1 MAVFSV
7 FLPLLSFFLFIF
19 FSKFI
24 NSNKLIFISVF
35 NLLFATIISFLILKE
50 IVITPQSEQIVLF
63 NWLNSGN
70 FNSKWSIN
78 IDFLSF
84 TMVFIVNLVSLLV
97 QIYSIFYMK
106 KEISINRFFCY
117 LNLFS
122 FFMLLLVTSG
132 NLLQL
137 FVGWEGVGLCS
148 YLLIG
153 FWYFKD
159 SASNAALKAFIIN
172 RIGDM
177 FFILGIILIYLTF
190 DTIFFSE
197 IFEKFN
203 KINFNSYTFFSLN
216 FNDLTIISFFLLL
229 GAMGKSAQIGLHTWL
244 PDAMEGPTPVSALIH
259 AATMVTAGVF
269 LLCKM
274 SIFFNNSILISNL
287 IILVGAVTA
296 IFAASVAILENDIK
310 KIIAYSTCSQLG
322 FMFIAAGFSMYN
334 LAIFHL
340 VTHAFFKALLFL
352 GAGSV
357 IHYSNEEQNIKKM
370 GNLWHKIPLTY
381 IVMIIGSL
389 SLSGIPLFSGYFS
402 KELIVNSALGSNLF
416 FSNFVYIL
424 SIIVVLL
431 TSIYSFRLIFYV
443 FHNNNKKLN
452 FIFPKLELSSFFL
465 FFPLICL
472 AIFAIFSGYFIKDY
486 FINNKFENL
495 WISSNVANIFDNDS
509 FHQSFYLSHIPTFLS
524 ILGIFFIF
532 YFYCFNKNLII
543 FLKNNFKKTY
553 NFFLNKCYFDVFYDH
568 FIVKKIITLAE
579 NLWRKIDIELIDK
592 IGPNGLAF
600 STKNLSKF
608 FSSFQTGYIY
618 HYAFS
623 FIIGLFLL
631 ISFLIFFFN

>member
-1 MAVFSV
+1 MVVFSI
-7 FLPLLSFFLFIF
+7 FLPLISFFIFIF

-24 NSNKLIFISVF
+24 SSNKLIFISILNILISTILSF
-35 NLLFATIISFLILKE
+35 FILKNIIIS
-50 IVITPQSEQIVLF
+50 PQSDQVLLF
-63 NWLNSGN
+63 NWLNSGSL
-70 FNSKWSIN
+70 NSKWFIN
-78 IDFLSF
+78 VDFLSF
-84 TMVFIVNLVSLLV
+84 VMVFIVNLVSTFV
-97 QIYSIFYMK
+97 QIYSVYYMK
-106 KEISINRFFCY
+106 NDASINRFFCY

-153 FWYFKD
+153 FWYVKN

-172 RIGDM
+172 RIGDT
-177 FFILGIILIYLTF
+177 FFIIGIIFIYLIF

-197 IFEKFN
+197 IFQKFN
-203 KINFNSYTFFSLN
+203 KIDFNTYNFLFFKID
-216 FNDLTIISFFLLL
+216 DLTIITLLLLL

-287 IILVGAVTA
+287 VILIGSITS
-296 IFAASVAILENDIK
+296 IYAASVAITENDIK

-357 IHYSNEEQNIKKM
+357 IHTSNDEQNIKKM
-370 GNLWHKIPLTY
+370 GNLWNKIPLTY
-381 IVMIIGSL
+381 LTMIIGSL
-389 SLSGIPLFSGYFS
+389 SLSGIPLFAGYYS
-402 KELIVNSALGSNLF
+402 KELIVNSGLNSNLL
-416 FSNFVYIL
+416 FSNFVYFI

-443 FHNNNKKLN
+443 FHNNKNKLKFSLPKFN
-452 FIFPKLELSSFFL
+452 FSSFFL
-465 FFPLICL
+465 FFPLISL
-472 AIFAIFSGYFIKDY
+472 AFLAIFSGYFIKDY
-486 FINNKFENL
+486 FITEKFLGL
-495 WISSNVANIFDNDS
+495 WISSNVANNIS
-509 FHQSFYLSHIPTFLS
+509 IHHQTSFYLSHLPTLFS
-524 ILGIFFIF
+524 MIGILFIF
-532 YFYCFNKNLII
+532 YFYFFNNKLII
-543 FLKNNFKKTY
+543 FFKTKFKKTY
-553 NFFLNKCYFDVFYDH
+553 YFFCNKWYFDYFYDK
-568 FIVKKIITLAE
+568 FIVKKIINLAD
-579 NLWRKIDIELIDK
+579 NLWKKIDIELIDR

-608 FSSFQTGYIY
+608 FSNFQTGYIY

-631 ISFLIFFFN
+631 ITFLIFFFN